1 MANRMPDENRQLA
14 PAIGILLL
22 LLAARAIGDNTPHVE
37 RWGLWD
43 MALDG
48 PAKGN
53 PYVEVRLTA
62 TFERGDRQIIVPG
75 FWDGGDKYRIRFS
88 PPEEGEWR
96 YVTGSNRPELDGRSG
111 KLTAVAP
118 AGTNHGPVQVF
129 KTSCL
134 RYADGSPYHQFGTTC
149 YAWTHQPDAL
159 QEQTLRTLAGAPFNK
174 IRFCVFPKSY
184 AYNTNEPPLF
194 PFSRRPDR
202 TFDFDR
208 PDPAFWRQFE
218 GRILDL
224 QKLGIEADIILWHPY
239 DRWGFSEMLKEQD
252 DRYLRYCIA
261 RLSAFRNVW
270 WSLANEYDLMAP
282 GAMKGHRG
290 NKTME
295 DWDRFFQILASED
308 SFQRLRSIHNC
319 RGFYDHT
326 RPWVTH
332 ASLQISDMNAGIR
345 FRAQFGKPVIYDEC
359 KYEGDVPQGWG
370 NLTPREMT
378 QRFWLGTLGGCYVGH
393 GETYLHP
400 EDILWWSKGGA
411 LHGKSAGRIQWLKDF
426 MAKAPPFHDLQPTG
440 DDKGRFLLA
449 KPGEYYLLYARSKQ
463 PQALD
468 LAGDRPYKVDRID
481 PWEMTISPLGT
492 APPGAWDFAPPQ
504 ANMVYR
510 FVPYAAGEPLRPD
523 AAIDAAPAAGRAPL
537 PIRFSAPAGLEARW
551 DFGDGSVSAERAP
564 THVFAKPGLYVVTL
578 TVTDAHRGSATA
590 VREVAVDRDPSEPL
604 LRLGFPKDETHALR
618 LSGTAKRT
626 DAGGFRFPD
635 GAPWGWAETG
645 VVDDLR
651 GLRSFTIAGWLKPDS
666 LAIGAG
672 GNRILFC
679 LNHDRD
685 GIDLVCH
692 ADGLLRLAVNQWPD
706 RVSNDSSPGKLVP
719 GRWTLFSVAYDGTR
733 ERDNVRWSFSAPL
746 DTPDPAAIPVPD
758 RTTSHAAGPVGRD
771 IGPLAVGNFNATL
784 RGAGL
789 DRQFRGEIRGLTLF
803 GSRTDDPGASHSF
816 RNAAPASPPAAV
828 HLPFDRPRTTASAQL
843 PAAERLPPLRVT
855 ANRRFFETADGK
867 PFFWLADTAWQLLH
881 DLDEAEMR
889 RYFADRRDKGFTVVQ
904 TVALAELRGDTPN
917 AFGHLPIEPKRPD
930 RPLVKDGPDN
940 DYWDDVERALWLA
953 GEHGLYV
960 GLLPTWGKHVT
971 SNWQNGLVDGF
982 FTAENAED
990 YGRFIGSRLK
1000 ELSNIVWVLGGDRA
1014 APTDASRTIWRAMA
1028 RGIAIGVSGREDYG
1042 RVLMT
1047 YHTSG
1052 PGSTA
1057 WFLNNEPWMDFH
1069 GLQSGHGRWALN
1081 WQLVEHACGMKPT
1094 LPVIDLESSYP
1105 GFRHG
1110 RPPTVATDDDARRAA
1125 CWALFAGAAGH
1136 TYGHHSIWQMHSPK
1150 YPAVAGPQKYWH
1162 EALDAPSAVQMGHLR
1177 RLFESLP
1184 FTTLKP
1190 DLSMLAIEQSAPWEM
1205 CLALRGDNVAL
1216 AYTPTGRTL
1225 EILLDPLAAPDVQAA
1240 WFDPRTGASAPL
1252 GSFKGRGRQTFDP
1265 PGEETPGNDWILL
1278 LRKGTP

>member
-1 MANRMPDENRQLA
+1 MANRMPDENRHLA
-14 PAIGILLL
+14 PAIGILLI
-22 LLAARAIGDNTPHVE
+22 LLAARATGDTTPHVE

-43 MALDG
+43 MTLDG
-48 PAKGN
+48 PANGN

-62 TFERGDRQIIVPG
+62 TFERGDRRIIVPG
-75 FWDGGDKYRIRFS
+75 FWDGGDTYRIRFS

-96 YVTGSNRPELDGRSG
+96 FVTGSNRPEMDGRRG

-118 AGTNHGPVQVF
+118 AGTNHGPVQIF

-159 QEQTLRTLAGAPFNK
+159 QRQTLRTLADAPFNK

-184 AYNTNEPPLF
+184 AYNTNEPSLV
-194 PFSRRPDR
+194 PFARRPDR

-208 PDPAFWRQFE
+208 PDPTFWRQFE

-224 QKLGIEADIILWHPY
+224 QRLGIEADIILWHPY

-252 DRYLRYCIA
+252 DRYLRYSIA

-295 DWDRFFQILASED
+295 DWDRFFQILQQED
-308 SFQRLRSIHNC
+308 PHQRLRSIHNC

-332 ASLQISDMNAGIR
+332 ASLQTSDMNAGIR

-370 NLTPREMT
+370 NLTPREMM

-400 EDILWWSKGGA
+400 EDILWWSKGGE
-411 LHGKSAGRIQWLKDF
+411 LHGKSAERIQWLRDF
-426 MAKAPPFHDLQPTG
+426 MAKAPPFHDFQPAG

-449 KPGEYYLLYARSKQ
+449 KPAEYYLLYARSTQ

-468 LAGDRPYKVDRID
+468 LGGERPYKVDRID
-481 PWEMTISPLGT
+481 PWEMVISPLGT
-492 APPGAWDFAPPQ
+492 ARPGARDFAPPQ

-510 FVPYAAGEPLRPD
+510 FVPYAPDEPLRPE
-523 AAIDAAPAAGRAPL
+523 AAIDAAPDAGRAPL
-537 PIRFSAPAGLEARW
+537 SVRFSAPAGLEARW
-551 DFGDGSVSAERAP
+551 DFGDGSVSDESAP
-564 THVFAKPGLYVVTL
+564 AHVFAKPGLYVVTL
-578 TVTDAHRGSATA
+578 TVTDAHDGRATA
-590 VREVAVDRDPSEPL
+590 VREVAVDRDPSAPL
-604 LRLGFPKDETHALR
+604 LRLGFPGGETHALR
-618 LSGTAKRT
+618 LSGTAERT
-626 DAGGFRFPD
+626 GAGGFRFPD

-651 GLRSFTIAGWLKPDS
+651 GLRSFTIGGWLKPDS
-666 LAIGAG
+666 LAVGAG

-692 ADGLLRLAVNQWPD
+692 TDGRLRLAVNQWPD
-706 RVSNDSSPGKLVP
+706 RISNDSSPGKLVP
-719 GRWTLFSVAYDGTR
+719 GRWTLISVAYDGTR

-746 DTPDPAAIPVPD
+746 DAPDPAAIPVPD

-771 IGPLAVGNFNATL
+771 IGPLAIGNFNATL

-789 DRQFRGEIRGLTLF
+789 DRQFRGEIRDLTLF
-803 GSRTDDPGASHSF
+803 GSRADDARASLSF
-816 RNAAPASPPAAV
+816 RTTAPPSPPAAV
-828 HLPFDRPRTTASAQL
+828 H
-843 PAAERLPPLRVT
+843 LPPLRVT
-855 ANRRFFETADGK
+855 ANRRFLETADGK

-889 RYFADRRDKGFTVVQ
+889 HYFADRRDKGFTVVQ
-904 TVALAELRGDTPN
+904 TVALAELRGHTPN

-930 RPLVKDGPDN
+930 RPLVKPGPDN
-940 DYWDDVERALWLA
+940 DYWDDVERAIRLA
-953 GEHGLYV
+953 DENGLYV
-960 GLLPTWGKHVT
+960 GLLPTWGKHVI

-982 FTAENAED
+982 FTAENAEA
-990 YGRFIGSRLK
+990 YGRFIGARLK
-1000 ELSNIVWVLGGDRA
+1000 DLGNIVWILGGDRA
-1014 APTDASRTIWRAMA
+1014 APTDASRAIWRAMA
-1028 RGIAIGVSGREDYG
+1028 RGIAIGTSGREDYG
-1042 RVLMT
+1042 SVLMT

-1069 GLQSGHGRWALN
+1069 GLQSGHGRWVLN
-1081 WQLVEHACGMKPT
+1081 WQMVEHAYGMKPT
-1094 LPVIDLESSYP
+1094 VPVIDLETSYP

-1110 RPPTVATDDDARRAA
+1110 RPPTIATDDDARRAA
-1125 CWALFAGAAGH
+1125 YWAVFAGAAGH
-1136 TYGHHSIWQMHSPK
+1136 TFGHHSIWQMHSPI
-1150 YPAVAGPQKYWH
+1150 YPGVAGPKEFWFD
-1162 EALDAPSAVQMGHLR
+1162 ALDAPSARQAGCLR
-1177 RLFESLP
+1177 RLVESRP
-1184 FTTLKP
+1184 FLTQRP
-1190 DLSMLAIEQSAPWEM
+1190 DLSLLAFEQVKPWEM
-1205 CLALRGDNVAL
+1205 CLALRGDGYAMI
-1216 AYTPTGRTL
+1216 YTPTGR
-1225 EILLDPLAAPDVQAA
+1225 PLKVRMNRIAGAQIKA
-1240 WFDPRTGASAPL
+1240 WWINPRTGEPTAIGEFPNSGEREFTPPTGGENHDWVLVLDDATRKL
-1252 GSFKGRGRQTFDP
+1252 TP
-1265 PGEETPGNDWILL
+1265 PGKPL
-1278 LRKGTP
+1278 

>member
-692 ADGLLRLAVNQWPD
+692 ADGLLHQRL
-706 RVSNDSSPGKLVP
+706 
-719 GRWTLFSVAYDGTR
+719 
-733 ERDNVRWSFSAPL
+733 ER
-746 DTPDPAAIPVPD
+746 
-758 RTTSHAAGPVGRD
+758 AGGGQV
-771 IGPLAVGNFNATL
+771 IEHLAE
-784 RGAGL
+784 RGAGEQA
-789 DRQFRGEIRGLTLF
+789 DRIVGGVEGELGPDLGADVLAHRCLEGRGREHGGDGADAGRERAVGL
-803 GSRTDDPGASHSF
+803 
-816 RNAAPASPPAAV
+816 
-828 HLPFDRPRTTASAQL
+828 
-843 PAAERLPPLRVT
+843 AERKAVAVDVLDHAGLGHAHRGIDH
-855 ANRRFFETADGK
+855 AADGMLG
-867 PFFWLADTAWQLLH
+867 PDQAPERSARIHRGQRRVDAARRG
-881 DLDEAEMR
+881 AEEIPP
-889 RYFADRRDKGFTVVQ
+889 GE
-904 TVALAELRGDTPN
+904 TVADGDHGRGRPEQRAELRCDHGQVV
-917 AFGHLPIEPKRPD
+917 GL
-930 RPLVKDGPDN
+930 DGQ
-940 DYWDDVERALWLA
+940 EHHFLLA
-953 GEHGLYV
+953 GFLRTRHGTQLHRLAPAALHQHQAA
-960 GLLPTWGKHVT
+960 GTHCLEGG
-971 SNWQNGLVDGF
+971 SAGDGGDPHAGQREACREIAADG
-982 FTAENAED
+982 AEAED
-990 YGRFIGSRLK
+990 AGGVHRAELWSRWPACRNRNTGTFNYSTPASLRATRRTCSGSAWL
-1000 ELSNIVWVLGGDRA
+1000 
-1014 APTDASRTIWRAMA
+1014 
-1028 RGIAIGVSGREDYG
+1028 
-1042 RVLMT
+1042 
-1047 YHTSG
+1047 TS
-1052 PGSTA
+1052 A
-1057 WFLNNEPWMDFH
+1057 
-1069 GLQSGHGRWALN
+1069 
-1081 WQLVEHACGMKPT
+1081 
-1094 LPVIDLESSYP
+1094 
-1105 GFRHG
+1105 
-1110 RPPTVATDDDARRAA
+1110 
-1125 CWALFAGAAGH
+1125 
-1136 TYGHHSIWQMHSPK
+1136 
-1150 YPAVAGPQKYWH
+1150 
-1162 EALDAPSAVQMGHLR
+1162 
-1177 RLFESLP
+1177 
-1184 FTTLKP
+1184 
-1190 DLSMLAIEQSAPWEM
+1190 
-1205 CLALRGDNVAL
+1205 
-1216 AYTPTGRTL
+1216 
-1225 EILLDPLAAPDVQAA
+1225 
-1240 WFDPRTGASAPL
+1240 
-1252 GSFKGRGRQTFDP
+1252 
-1265 PGEETPGNDWILL
+1265 
-1278 LRKGTP
+1278 

>member
-1 MANRMPDENRQLA
+1 MANRMPDENRHLA

-22 LLAARAIGDNTPHVE
+22 LLAARATGDSTTRVE

-43 MALDG
+43 MTLDG
-48 PAKGN
+48 PANGN
-53 PYVEVRLTA
+53 PCVEARLSA

-75 FWDGGDKYRIRFS
+75 FWDGDKYRIRFS

-111 KLTAVAP
+111 KLTVVAP
-118 AGTNHGPVQVF
+118 AGANHGPVQIF
-129 KTSCL
+129 KSSCL

-159 QEQTLRTLAGAPFNK
+159 QEQTLRTLADAPFNK

-184 AYNTNEPPLF
+184 AYNTNEPSLF
-194 PFSRRPDR
+194 PFARRPDR
-202 TFDFDR
+202 TFDCDR
-208 PDPAFWRQFE
+208 PDPAYWRQFE

-224 QKLGIEADIILWHPY
+224 QKLGIEADLVLWHPY
-239 DRWGFSEMLKEQD
+239 DRWGFSEMTKEQD

-290 NKTME
+290 NKTMQ

-308 SFQRLRSIHNC
+308 PHQRLRSIHNC

-326 RPWVTH
+326 KPWVTH
-332 ASLQISDMNAGIR
+332 ASLQTSDMNAGIR

-393 GETYLHP
+393 GETYRHP

-426 MAKAPPFHDLQPTG
+426 MAKAPPFHDLQPAG

-449 KPGEYYLLYARSKQ
+449 KPGEYYLLYALSKQ

-468 LAGDRPYKVDRID
+468 LAGDRPYKIDRID

-492 APPGAWDFAPPQ
+492 ARPGARDFAPPQ
-504 ANMVYR
+504 ADMVYR
-510 FVPYAAGEPLRPD
+510 FVPYAAGEPLRPE

-537 PIRFSAPAGLEARW
+537 PVRFSAPAGLGARW
-551 DFGDGSVSAERAP
+551 DFGDGSVSNERAP
-564 THVFAKPGLYVVTL
+564 AHVFC
-578 TVTDAHRGSATA
+578 D
-590 VREVAVDRDPSEPL
+590 
-604 LRLGFPKDETHALR
+604 
-618 LSGTAKRT
+618 
-626 DAGGFRFPD
+626 
-635 GAPWGWAETG
+635 
-645 VVDDLR
+645 
-651 GLRSFTIAGWLKPDS
+651 
-666 LAIGAG
+666 
-672 GNRILFC
+672 N
-679 LNHDRD
+679 
-685 GIDLVCH
+685 
-692 ADGLLRLAVNQWPD
+692 AD
-706 RVSNDSSPGKLVP
+706 
-719 GRWTLFSVAYDGTR
+719 
-733 ERDNVRWSFSAPL
+733 
-746 DTPDPAAIPVPD
+746 
-758 RTTSHAAGPVGRD
+758 
-771 IGPLAVGNFNATL
+771 
-784 RGAGL
+784 
-789 DRQFRGEIRGLTLF
+789 
-803 GSRTDDPGASHSF
+803 
-816 RNAAPASPPAAV
+816 
-828 HLPFDRPRTTASAQL
+828 
-843 PAAERLPPLRVT
+843 RLPPLRVT

-881 DLDEAEMR
+881 DLDETEMR
-889 RYFADRRDKGFTVVQ
+889 LYFADRRDKGFTVVQ

-940 DYWDDVERALWLA
+940 DYWDDVERAVRLA

-982 FTAENAED
+982 FTAENAEA
-990 YGRFIGSRLK
+990 YGRFIGARLRD
-1000 ELSNIVWVLGGDRA
+1000 LSHIVWILGGDRA
-1014 APTDASRTIWRAMA
+1014 APTDASRAIWRAMA
-1028 RGIAIGVSGREDYG
+1028 RGIATGSSGKEDYDS
-1042 RVLMT
+1042 VLMT

-1057 WFLNNEPWMDFH
+1057 WFLNSEPWMDFH

-1081 WQLVEHACGMKPT
+1081 WQMVEHAYGMKPT

-1136 TYGHHSIWQMHSPK
+1136 TYGHHSIWQMHAPK
-1150 YPAVAGPQKYWH
+1150 YPGVAGPQKYWR
-1162 EALDAPSAVQMGHLR
+1162 EALDAPSAAQMGHLR

-1184 FTTLKP
+1184 FVTLKP
-1190 DLSMLAIEQSAPWEM
+1190 DLSLLAFEQSAPWEM
-1205 CLALRGDNVAL
+1205 CLALCGDNVAL

-1225 EILLDPLAAPDVQAA
+1225 EILLDPLAAPDAQAA
-1240 WFDPRTGASAPL
+1240 WFDPRTGALAPL
-1252 GSFKGRGRQTFDP
+1252 GSFKGRGRHTFDP
-1265 PGEETPGNDWILL
+1265 PGEQTPGNDWILL
-1278 LRKGTP
+1278 LRKGTPLSPRQKRHHRGTRTRDHVRRDQLPEFSHPLAPRCDRGFDGRDVALDDDRDIAPAELLFAKDVHVGGLAGDVNRLKHRRESLRLD